1 MIKRDGLLLTWFNYP
16 VGNVTVFPYI
26 TVSFPYKAPWLNLV
40 IWIPKTAKSRGLRLF
55 RNPTI

>member
-1 MIKRDGLLLTWFNYP
+1 MDFYVLTWFNFP